1 MRVFLMEEPA
11 FVDIERARD
20 VLWRDGPFGV
30 ADVRH
35 LIPDEYDGIA
45 YRLAV
50 LLSRNVTENTLA
62 DWWQEVRRELGVPVS
77 PSRALAFAKEALRT
91 QAPPLAATKRPE
103 PNLTLRSPAFSG
115 Q

>member
-1 MRVFLMEEPA
+1 MEEPA

-62 DWWQEVRRELGVPVS
+62 DWWQEVRRELVFLS
-77 PSRALAFAKEALRT
+77 P
-91 QAPPLAATKRPE
+91 PPGLLPLPRRRFVRR
-103 PNLTLRSPAFSG
+103 LHH
-115 Q
+115 